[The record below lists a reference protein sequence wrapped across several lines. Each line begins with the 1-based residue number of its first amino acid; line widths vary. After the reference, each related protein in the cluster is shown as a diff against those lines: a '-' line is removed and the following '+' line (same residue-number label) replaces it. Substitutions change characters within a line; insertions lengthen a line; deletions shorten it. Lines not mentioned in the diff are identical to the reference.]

1 LWIEKLKTGKYR
13 AVERYTDPLTGKTK
27 KISVTMDKDT
37 RATRKT
43 AADALRA
50 KIENATAVVSSDS
63 VTLKELVEAYRK
75 DQEKTVRPSTYTR
88 NYYAG
93 NAIMEMLGEDTLVNK
108 LTAPYVREKLLAR
121 GEEPGT
127 MNEHLKRYK
136 ALIRWGY
143 RNDLVESVDHLKKL
157 PNFKDA
163 PHRESIK
170 DKYMESAELRAL
182 LDHMNQPVWK
192 LLTEFL
198 SLSGLRIGEAIAL
211 EQTDID
217 LKALQ
222 IHVTKAYDVVNKEL
236 STAKTLCSIRD
247 VAIQPQL
254 LDCCRRISAEM
265 RRRSMYYGLGRK
277 KLFLYG
283 IDGGYIDYYAYNKYL
298 RENTEKVIGRQLTPH
313 ALRHTH
319 ASLLME
325 AGVPIDVISR
335 RLGHENS
342 KITREIYLHVTKK
355 LKQKDDDLIGKVNI
369 L

>member
-1 LWIEKLKTGKYR
+1 MWIEKLSSGKFR
-13 AVERYTDPLTGKTK
+13 AVERYTDPMTGKERK
-27 KISVTMDKDT
+27 ASVTIEKDT
-37 RATRKT
+37 RATRK
-43 AADALRA
+43 AATEALRV
-50 KIENATAVVSSDS
+50 KIERATSVISSDS

-75 DQEKTVRPSTYTR
+75 DQKKTVRLSTYTR
-88 NYYAG
+88 NYYAM
-93 NAIMEMLGEDTLVNK
+93 NAIMEMLGKDTLVNR
-108 LTAPYVREKLLAR
+108 LTAPYVREKLLAKN
-121 GEEPGT
+121 EEPGT

-143 RNDLVESVDHLKKL
+143 RNDLVENIDHLRKL

-170 DKYMESAELRAL
+170 DKYMESAELKAL
-182 LDHMNQPVWK
+182 LDHMDQPVWR

-198 SLSGLRIGEAIAL
+198 SLSGLRIGEAIGL
-211 EQTDID
+211 EQKDVD
-217 LKALQ
+217 LKSMQ
-222 IHVTKAYDVVNKEL
+222 IHITKAYDVVNKEI
-236 STAKTLCSIRD
+236 STAKTLCSNRD

-254 LDCCRRISAEM
+254 LDCCRRIGTEM
-265 RRRSMYYGLGRK
+265 KKRSMYYGLGKR
-277 KLFLYG
+277 KLFLYER
-283 IDGGYIDYYAYNKYL
+283 DGGYLDYYAYNKYL
-298 RENTEKVIGRQLTPH
+298 RENTDKIIGRPLTPH

-342 KITREIYLHVTKK
+342 KVTKEIYLHVTKR
-355 LKQKDDDLIGKVNI
+355 LKQKDDELIGKVSI

>member
-1 LWIEKLKTGKYR
+1 MWIEKLSSGKYR
-13 AVERYTDPLTGKTK
+13 AVERYTDPMTGKERK
-27 KISVTMDKDT
+27 ASVTIDKDT
-37 RATRKT
+37 RATRK
-43 AADALRA
+43 AAAEALRA
-50 KIENATAVVSSDS
+50 KIESATAVVTKET

-88 NYYAG
+88 NYFAC
-93 NAIMEMLGEDTLVNK
+93 NSLMEILGEDTLVNR
-108 LTAPYVREKLLAR
+108 LSAPYVREKLLAKK
-121 GEEPGT
+121 EDPGT
-127 MNEHLKRYK
+127 MNERLRRYK
-136 ALIRWGY
+136 ALIRWGF
-143 RNDLVESVDHLKKL
+143 RNDLVDSVDYLKKL
-157 PNFKDA
+157 PNFKDI

-170 DKYMESAELRAL
+170 DKYMEAEELKAL
-182 LDHMNQPVWK
+182 LDHMSNPVWK

-211 EQTDID
+211 EQKDID
-217 LKALQ
+217 TKALQ
-222 IHVTKAYDVVNKEL
+222 IHVTKAYDSVNKQI
-236 STAKTLCSIRD
+236 STAKTMCSVRD

-254 LDCCRRISAEM
+254 LDCCKRISAAM
-265 RRRSMYYGLGRK
+265 RRRSMYYGLGRR

-283 IDGGYIDYYAYNKYL
+283 IDGEHIEYYAYNKYL

-335 RLGHENS
+335 RLGHESS
-342 KITREIYLHVTKK
+342 KVTREIYLHVTQK
-355 LKQKDDDLIGKVNI
+355 LKQKDDELIGKVNI

>member
-1 LWIEKLKTGKYR
+1 MWIEKLNNGKYR
-13 AVERYTDPLTGKTK
+13 LVERYTDPLTGKERK
-27 KISVTMDKDT
+27 MSVTMEKNT
-37 RATRKT
+37 AATRKT

-50 KIENATAVVSSDS
+50 KIENAAAVVSSDS
-63 VTLKELVEAYRK
+63 VTLKKLVEAYRK
-75 DQEKTVRPSTYTR
+75 DQKKTVRPSTYTR

-143 RNDLVESVDHLKKL
+143 RNDLVKSVDHLTKL

-170 DKYMESAELRAL
+170 DKYMESTELKDL
-182 LDHMNQPVWK
+182 LDHMNHPVWK

-198 SLSGLRIGEAIAL
+198 SLSGLRIGEAIGL
-211 EQTDID
+211 ESKDID

-222 IHVTKAYDVVNKEL
+222 IHVTKAYDVVNKEI

-298 RENTEKVIGRQLTPH
+298 RENTEKVLGRPLTAH

-342 KITREIYLHVTKK
+342 KVTREIYLHVTKK
-355 LKQKDDDLIGKVNI
+355 LKQKDDELIGKVNI

>member
-1 LWIEKLKTGKYR
+1 MWVEKLSNGKYR
-13 AVERYTDPLTGKTK
+13 AVERYTDPMTGKERKT
-27 KISVTMDKDT
+27 SVTMEKDT
-37 RATRKT
+37 RVTRK
-43 AADALRA
+43 AASEALRA
-50 KIENATAVVSSDS
+50 KIEAAISVVTSDT

-75 DQEKTVRPSTYTR
+75 DQKKTVRPSTYTR
-88 NYYAG
+88 NWFAC
-93 NAIMEMLGEDTLVNK
+93 NALMEILGEDTLVNR
-108 LTAPYVREKLLAR
+108 LSAPYVREKLLAKN
-121 GEEPGT
+121 EEPGT

-143 RNDLVESVDHLKKL
+143 RNDLVENIDHLNKL

-170 DKYMESAELRAL
+170 DKYMESAELKKL
-182 LDHMNQPVWK
+182 LDHMDQPVWR

-198 SLSGLRIGEAIAL
+198 SLSGLRIGEAIGL
-211 EQTDID
+211 EQKDVD
-217 LKALQ
+217 LKAMQ
-222 IHVTKAYDVVNKEL
+222 IHITKAYDVVNKEI
-236 STAKTLCSIRD
+236 STAKTLCSNRD

-254 LDCCRRISAEM
+254 LDCCRRISTEM
-265 RRRSMYYGLGRK
+265 KKRSMYFGLGKR
-277 KLFLYG
+277 KLFLYER
-283 IDGGYIDYYAYNKYL
+283 DGGYLDYYAYNKYL
-298 RENTEKVIGRQLTPH
+298 RENTDKIIGRPLTPH

-342 KITREIYLHVTKK
+342 KVTKEIYLHVTKK
-355 LKQKDDDLIGKVNI
+355 LKQKDDELIGKVSI